1 MLPKIKNTLGPLCL
15 PFPFLK
21 TSLAANQP
29 LGRKLRI
36 ETETQPVNHNGFTNN
51 RLTTYFRR
59 TTKGKRQ
66 IKSVSYK
73 AIKRTEVTSNIYCHF
88 SFY

>member
-1 MLPKIKNTLGPLCL
+1 MLPKIKNTLGPLYL
-15 PFPFLK
+15 PFPFLE

-51 RLTTYFRR
+51 RLTYFRR
-59 TTKGKRQ
+59 TTKGKENQ

-73 AIKRTEVTSNIYCHF
+73 AIKRTEVTSNI
-88 SFY
+88 